1 MELEHLSRLRQ
12 ANKDLLQKL
21 RMKQE
26 EIRKSLPSKPLIPAS
41 LPNVATT
48 KRSVPLPKRGVC
60 VGSVLKVLGS
70 KWASYGR
77 Q

>member
-26 EIRKSLPSKPLIPAS
+26 EIRKRLPSKPLIPAS
-41 LPNVATT
+41 LHNVATT
-48 KRSVPLPKRGVC
+48 GGSVPLPRRGVC
-60 VGSVLKVLGS
+60 AGSVLKVLGS
-70 KWASYGR
+70 KWDLFGR